1 MEFAPL
7 AYLWGTL
14 TVWHMAIWIV
24 LPLLMGVVLS
34 LCVGQP
40 VLWKTLLW
48 KTLPLHLAVLAIA
61 YGIFA
66 LIFGQVFGDKY
77 SWSQL
82 WPSGTVLG
90 GSFGALVFFERSA
103 NRPPTAFGLIGVAM
117 AAVFY
122 TFCIWLFPRILG
134 FGLIDF
140 PRYAWAVH
148 LYRAP

>member
-1 MEFAPL
+1 VAGGGVMEFAPL

-14 TVWHMAIWIV
+14 TVWHLAVWLAFPVLVGVV
-24 LPLLMGVVLS
+24 LPLRAGK
-34 LCVGQP
+34 P
-40 VLWKTLLW
+40 VLWKVLSLF
-48 KTLPLHLAVLAIA
+48 LILLAIG

-82 WPSGTVLG
+82 WPSGALLG
-90 GSFGALVFFERSA
+90 GSFGALLFSDRSA
-103 NRPPTAFGLIGVAM
+103 TRPPTAFVLFGVAM

-140 PRYAWAVH
+140 PKYAWAVH
-148 LYRAP
+148 L

>member
-14 TVWHMAIWIV
+14 TVWHVAIWIAF
-24 LPLLMGVVLS
+24 PLLMGVVLQ
-34 LCVGQP
+34 LLADEP
-40 VLWKTLLW
+40 VLWKA
-48 KTLPLHLAVLAIA
+48 LPLYLIILAIV

-66 LIFGQVFGDKY
+66 LIFGQIFGDKY

-82 WPSGTVLG
+82 WPSGALLG
-90 GSFGALVFFERSA
+90 GSFGALLFVDRSA
-103 NRPPTAFGLIGVAM
+103 KGLPTALGLFGVAM
-117 AAVFY
+117 AAVFFP
-122 TFCIWLFPRILG
+122 FCIWLFPRTVG

-148 LYRAP
+148 L